1 MKYLSLAILALTL
14 TLGAC
19 ARHDNTA
26 ASTTHSSTATT
37 GYSK

>member
-1 MKYLSLAILALTL
+1 MKYLSLAIIALTL

-19 ARHDNTA
+19 ARHDNAAVSTTQS
-26 ASTTHSSTATT
+26 ASTTT